1 MKMSK
6 RQTEERLRRKKF
18 RENYWARKSEIK
30 AQRKLKAM
38 AQNPEL
44 LPIYYTINSITIED

>member
-1 MKMSK
+1 MN

-18 RENYWARKSEIK
+18 RENYWARKNEIK
-30 AQRKLKAM
+30 AKRKLKAM

-44 LPIYYTINSITIED
+44 LPIYYTINSITLEDEQ

>member
-1 MKMSK
+1 MN

-18 RENYWARKSEIK
+18 RERKNEIK

-44 LPIYYTINSITIED
+44 LPIYYHINSITIED